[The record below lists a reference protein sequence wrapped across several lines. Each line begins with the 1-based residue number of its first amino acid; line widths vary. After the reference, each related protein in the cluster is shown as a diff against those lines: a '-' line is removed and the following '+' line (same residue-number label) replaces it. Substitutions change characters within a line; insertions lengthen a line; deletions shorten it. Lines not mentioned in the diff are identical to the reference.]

1 MTGKIICK
9 QCDFKSLAARTLS
22 EMELDGLE
30 SGCAKTNFKAGETIV
45 KQNALSTNVAYLKS
59 GLAKVHFSDSQ
70 KERIMRIIKAPTYMG
85 LPSNFG
91 NKVNQF
97 SVTAIENCSVCFL
110 DIAAFKK
117 FIYENGDFAYN
128 IILEMSKNE
137 LKNFVNC
144 LNNTQKQTTGRIAD
158 AILFFFKEIYER
170 PTFTLPISR
179 HDLGNLAGTTRENA
193 SRILSQ
199 FHNEGIV
206 RIVGRKVTIL
216 NEKLLQQ
223 ISEKG

>member
-1 MTGKIICK
+1 MGKIICK
-9 QCDFKSLAARTLS
+9 QCDFKSPAARTLS
-22 EMELDGLE
+22 EMELEGLE
-30 SGCAKTNFKAGETIV
+30 SGCAKTNFKTGEIII

-59 GLAKVHFSDSQ
+59 GLAKVHFSDPM
-70 KERIMRIIKAPTYMG
+70 KERIMRIVKAPTYVG

-97 SVTAIENCSVCFL
+97 SVTALENCSVCFL
-110 DIAAFKK
+110 DLAAFKK

-128 IILEMSKNE
+128 IIMEMSKNE
-137 LKNFVNC
+137 LNNFHNC
-144 LNNTQKQTTGRIAD
+144 LNISQKQTTGRIAD
-158 AILFFFKEIYER
+158 AILFFYKEIYER
-170 PTFTLPISR
+170 PSFTLPISR

-193 SRILSQ
+193 SRVLTQ
-199 FHNEGIV
+199 FHNEGI
-206 RIVGRKVTIL
+206 IGIAGKKVTIL

>member
-1 MTGKIICK
+1 MRKIICK
-9 QCDFKSLAARTLS
+9 QCDFKSPAARTLS

-30 SGCAKTNFKAGETIV
+30 SGCAKTNFKSGEIIV

-59 GLAKVHFSDSQ
+59 GLAKVHFSGPLKDQ
-70 KERIMRIIKAPTYMG
+70 IMQIVKAPTYIG

-97 SVTAIENCSVCFL
+97 SVTALENCSVCFL
-110 DIAAFKK
+110 DLAAFKK
-117 FIYENGDFAYN
+117 FIYANGDFAYN

-137 LKNFVNC
+137 LKNFHICHNHS
-144 LNNTQKQTTGRIAD
+144 QKQTTGRIAD
-158 AILFFFKEIYER
+158 AILFFYREIYDR
-170 PTFTLPISR
+170 PTFTLPFSR
-179 HDLGNLAGTTRENA
+179 QDFGNLAGTTRENA
-193 SRILSQ
+193 CRILSQ
-199 FHNEGIV
+199 FHNEGIIGIAGK
-206 RIVGRKVTIL
+206 RISIL